1 MRIFNEKGIQFLM
14 YTEISKT
21 FLWNHK
27 GIKIEMQLYKEFDP
41 ITFTYQITSVK
52 TGLPV
57 YAY

>member
-41 ITFTYQITSVK
+41 ITFT
-52 TGLPV
+52 
-57 YAY
+57 

>member
-1 MRIFNEKGIQFLM
+1 MRIFNEKLLSIQFLM

-41 ITFTYQITSVK
+41 ITFT
-52 TGLPV
+52 
-57 YAY
+57 